1 MSPPQTE
8 SRLVGFLPWLPLK
21 GPVSVGGFDF
31 VPFLDSSGVV
41 AASLAGLKDAFPII
55 LSSYYD
61 AQERPRQN
69 CVVVT
74 DQSAQ
79 HLDEAWNLSEA
90 RVDAVRWA
98 SSLLFLASWAAN
110 EYFTPI
116 GSYVNDTSFQLYFQ
130 RFTEPVDFV
139 SLSYRKRDGRVLY
152 GGPRHGE
159 IHFTMPLHS
168 SSSQFQVE
176 ADFLASLN
184 AAEVARSP
192 MVESL
197 KAVLPLVRLA
207 NTDNDVMTLDAEAAL
222 MGFAFEQYF
231 QADKARD
238 LAAKFDA
245 LFSVYGKTTALA
257 AQAQRPGIYPD
268 PDPRYTQAQLGWLVA
283 KIWML
288 EFHQYRSAVAHGGSL
303 SGRTWGWSPFE
314 HLVMASFVFPLVVKL
329 RLVQEGHYSLS
340 RGDEIRCRAVDALM
354 SQTDWANEQG
364 SSMQTQWQSI
374 IREQKRDVRISA
386 AVKKA
391 VADLKAKGIV
401 NPFETDI

>member
-1 MSPPQTE
+1 MSATQ
-8 SRLVGFLPWLPLK
+8 RLVGFMPWLQLAQ
-21 GPVSVGGFDF
+21 PVSVGGFNF
-31 VPFLDSSGVV
+31 SPFLDGSGAV
-41 AASLAGLKDAFPII
+41 AAPLAGLKDAFPII

-61 AQERPRQN
+61 AQERPRRN
-69 CVVVT
+69 CIVVT
-74 DQSAQ
+74 DQSPERI
-79 HLDEAWNLSEA
+79 DEAWNLSEA

-98 SSLLFLASWAAN
+98 SSLLFLTSWAAN

-130 RFTEPVDFV
+130 RFDEPVDFV

-152 GGPRHGE
+152 GGPKHGE

-168 SSSQFQVE
+168 SSSQFRVE
-176 ADFLASLN
+176 VDFLAGLN
-184 AAEVARSP
+184 AADAASSQI
-192 MVESL
+192 MESL

-245 LFSVYGKTTALA
+245 LFGVYGKTTALA

-268 PDPRYTQAQLGWLVA
+268 PDPRYTQAQLGWFVA
-283 KIWML
+283 KMWML
-288 EFHQYRSAVAHGGSL
+288 EFHQYRSVVAHGGSM
-303 SGRTWGWSPFE
+303 SGRTWGWSPSE
-314 HLVMASFVFPLVVKL
+314 HLVMAALVFPLVVKL
-329 RLVQEGHYSLS
+329 HLARDGYYSLS
-340 RGDEIRCRAVDALM
+340 RQDEIRCRAVDSLLSRA
-354 SQTDWANEQG
+354 DWANENG
-364 SSMQTQWQSI
+364 SSMNTQWQTI
-374 IREQKRDVRISA
+374 IREEKKEVRIAA

-391 VADLKAKGIV
+391 ISDLSAKGIV
-401 NPFETDI
+401 LDS